1 MLDDPKF
8 NETLDK
14 ILEILSDIKA
24 SPEDGMEI
32 AQEILMMSIER
43 FAKANNTTP
52 EEISKIIIKQQQ
64 QQYRAVP
71 GTPNTIFGFRG
82 WSGNSGGMNE
92 DN

>member
-8 NETLDK
+8 NETIEK
-14 ILEILSDIKA
+14 IFKILSDIKA

-32 AQEILMMSIER
+32 AQEILMTSIER

-52 EEISKIIIKQQQ
+52 EEIAKLIAKQPMLPVAP
-64 QQYRAVP
+64 RTA
-71 GTPNTIFGFRG
+71 NTIFGLRG
-82 WSGNSGGMNE
+82 WIGNESGLKE